1 MNESENLGCG
11 RTVLVTLLAL
21 ITIVAL
27 LAFGTVVAPL
37 EPLTTQ
43 NVSVGR

>member
-1 MNESENLGCG
+1 MGESENFGCG

-21 ITIVAL
+21 IAIVAL
-27 LAFGTVVAPL
+27 LAFGTVIAPL

-43 NVSVGR
+43 NVSAGR